1 MNEQLARTL
10 LEYFVL
16 IPAAILCYLPM
27 RKQIRYLLCRLLIMA
42 VLAFLILSVLGSFA
56 EIYFPSDANVI
67 LLPVLIG
74 CFTFYVHSIKAP
86 ISKAAAIFVNV
97 MAVMSIL
104 ANFAACFDAAKHPS
118 LGINSAS
125 MDYTLFLLAA
135 STILAIPV
143 GFFFGKYGSKL
154 VERLH
159 IANVYLMTLPFSGAI
174 LMINLFMRPL
184 KYETFYVNRVGTAV
198 RIILSI
204 VFFIWMVMNV
214 VFYFIVSILLDAAK
228 SEQERKILK
237 IQEKQYDT
245 QMKYISDSARARHD
259 FRQILITLKNMA
271 ELGNTDAVNAYLADY
286 MRELPTNETLIYT
299 KNNAVNA
306 VLNFYAAQAKNE
318 GIDVSFSID
327 IDKWQILSDVELC
340 TMIGNLLEN
349 AIDAAKNAD
358 DKERFIELTMT
369 THGGCWLYIVETN
382 GFDGNIKRKS
392 GEYYS
397 TKRNGRGLG
406 IASIKSTV
414 EKYNG
419 QVEFSHDEQEFYV
432 NIAIPLNED

>member
-1 MNEQLARTL
+1 MNKQLASTL

-16 IPAAILCYLPM
+16 IPSAILCYLPM
-27 RKQIRYLLCRLLIMA
+27 RNQIRYPLRQLLIIA
-42 VLAFLILSVLGSFA
+42 VPAFLVLSTIGSLT
-56 EIYFPSDANVI
+56 EIYFPFDANII
-67 LLPVLIG
+67 LFPVLIG
-74 CFTFYVHSIKAP
+74 CFTFYAHSIKAP
-86 ISKAAAIFVNV
+86 ISEAVAIFMDV

-104 ANFAACFDAAKHPS
+104 ANFAACFDAARHPS
-118 LGINSAS
+118 LGINSS
-125 MDYTLFLLAA
+125 SLDYTLFLLAA
-135 STILAIPV
+135 SMILAIPI

-159 IANVYLMTLPFSGAI
+159 IAKVYLMTLPFSGSI

-184 KYETFYVNRVGTAV
+184 KYETFYVNRVGTV
-198 RIILSI
+198 VLIILLI
-204 VFFIWMVMNV
+204 VFFIWTIMNV

-237 IQEKQYDT
+237 MQEKQYDT
-245 QMKYISDSARARHD
+245 QMKYINDSARARHD

-271 ELGNTDAVNAYLADY
+271 ESGNADAVNAYLADY
-286 MRELPTNETLIYT
+286 MRELPTKETLIYT
-299 KNNAVNA
+299 KNDALNAI
-306 VLNFYAAQAKNE
+306 LNFYAAQAKNE
-318 GIDVSFSID
+318 SIDVSFSID
-327 IDKWQILSDVELC
+327 IEKQQILSDVELC

-358 DKERFIELTMT
+358 GKDRFIELTMT

-382 GFDGNIKRKS
+382 SFDGNIKRKS

-414 EKYNG
+414 EKYG
-419 QVEFSHDEQEFYV
+419 GKTEFSHDEQEFYV

>member
-1 MNEQLARTL
+1 MNEQLARNL

-27 RKQIRYLLCRLLIMA
+27 RKQIRYPLRRLLIMA
-42 VLAFLILSVLGSFA
+42 VPAFLILSVLGSFT

-67 LLPVLIG
+67 LFPVLIG
-74 CFTFYVHSIKAP
+74 CFTFYVHSIRAS

-104 ANFAACFDAAKHPS
+104 ANFAACFDAAKHPN

-125 MDYTLFLLAA
+125 MDYTFFLLAA

-159 IANVYLMTLPFSGAI
+159 IARVYLMTLPFSGSI

-184 KYETFYVNRVGTAV
+184 KYETFYVNRVGTVV

-204 VFFIWMVMNV
+204 VFFIRMVMNV

-245 QMKYISDSARARHD
+245 QMKYIHDSARARHD

-271 ELGNTDAVNAYLADY
+271 ELGNTD
-286 MRELPTNETLIYT
+286 
-299 KNNAVNA
+299 AVNA

>member
-1 MNEQLARTL
+1 MNKQLASTL

-16 IPAAILCYLPM
+16 IPSAILCYLPM
-27 RKQIRYLLCRLLIMA
+27 RNQIRYPLRQLLIIA
-42 VLAFLILSVLGSFA
+42 VPAFLVLSTIGSLT
-56 EIYFPSDANVI
+56 EIYFPFDANII
-67 LLPVLIG
+67 LFPVLIG
-74 CFTFYVHSIKAP
+74 CFTFYAHSIKAP
-86 ISKAAAIFVNV
+86 ISEAVAIFVDV

-104 ANFAACFDAAKHPS
+104 ANFAACFDAARHPS
-118 LGINSAS
+118 LGINSS
-125 MDYTLFLLAA
+125 SLDYTLFLLAA
-135 STILAIPV
+135 SMILAIPI

-159 IANVYLMTLPFSGAI
+159 IAKVYLMTLPFSGSI

-184 KYETFYVNRVGTAV
+184 KYETFYVNRVGTV
-198 RIILSI
+198 VLIILLI
-204 VFFIWMVMNV
+204 VFFIWTIMNV

-237 IQEKQYDT
+237 MQEKQYDT
-245 QMKYISDSARARHD
+245 QMKYINDSARARHD

-271 ELGNTDAVNAYLADY
+271 ESGNADAVNAYLADY
-286 MRELPTNETLIYT
+286 MRELPTKETLIYT
-299 KNNAVNA
+299 KNDALNAI
-306 VLNFYAAQAKNE
+306 LNFYAAQAKNE
-318 GIDVSFSID
+318 SIDVSFSID
-327 IDKWQILSDVELC
+327 IEKQQILSDVELC

-358 DKERFIELTMT
+358 GKDRFIELTMT

-382 GFDGNIKRKS
+382 SFDGNIKRKS

-414 EKYNG
+414 EKYG
-419 QVEFSHDEQEFYV
+419 GKTEFSHDEQEFYV

>member
-1 MNEQLARTL
+1 MNKQLASTL

-27 RKQIRYLLCRLLIMA
+27 RNQIRYPLRRLLIMA
-42 VLAFLILSVLGSFA
+42 VPAFLVLSTIGSLT
-56 EIYFPSDANVI
+56 EIYFPFDANII
-67 LLPVLIG
+67 LFPVLIG
-74 CFTFYVHSIKAP
+74 CFTFYAHSIKAP
-86 ISKAAAIFVNV
+86 ISEAVAIFVDV

-104 ANFAACFDAAKHPS
+104 ANFAACFDAARHPS
-118 LGINSAS
+118 LGINSS
-125 MDYTLFLLAA
+125 SLDYTLFLLAA
-135 STILAIPV
+135 SMILAIPI
-143 GFFFGKYGSKL
+143 GFFFGKYGNKL

-159 IANVYLMTLPFSGAI
+159 IAKVYLMTLPFSGSI

-184 KYETFYVNRVGTAV
+184 KYETFYVNRVGTV
-198 RIILSI
+198 VLIILLI
-204 VFFIWMVMNV
+204 VFFIWTIMNV

-237 IQEKQYDT
+237 MQEKQYDT
-245 QMKYISDSARARHD
+245 QMKYINDSARARHD

-271 ELGNTDAVNAYLADY
+271 ESGNADAVNAYLADY
-286 MRELPTNETLIYT
+286 MRELPTKETLIYT
-299 KNNAVNA
+299 KNDALNAI
-306 VLNFYAAQAKNE
+306 LNFYAAQAKNE
-318 GIDVSFSID
+318 SIDVSFSID
-327 IDKWQILSDVELC
+327 IEKQQILSDVELC

-358 DKERFIELTMT
+358 GKDRFIELTMT

-382 GFDGNIKRKS
+382 SFDGNIKRKS

-414 EKYNG
+414 EKYG
-419 QVEFSHDEQEFYV
+419 GKTEFSHDEQEFYV

>member
-1 MNEQLARTL
+1 MSKQLL
-10 LEYFVL
+10 FNMLEYLVL
-16 IPAAILCYLPM
+16 IPSAILCYLPM
-27 RKQIRYLLCRLLIMA
+27 RRLLRYPLRLILIRA
-42 VLAFLILSVLGSFA
+42 VPAFLLLSVLA
-56 EIYFPSDANVI
+56 ALTEIYFPFDANII
-67 LLPVLIG
+67 LFPVLIG
-74 CFTFYVHSIKAP
+74 CFAFYAHSIKTV
-86 ISKAAAIFVNV
+86 ISKAVAIFVNV
-97 MAVMSIL
+97 MALISIS
-104 ANFAACFDAAKHPS
+104 ANFAACFDAARHPS

-125 MDYTLFLLAA
+125 LDYTFFLLAL
-135 STILAIPV
+135 SSILSIPI
-143 GFFFGKYGSKL
+143 GFFFGKYGSIL

-159 IANVYLMTLPFSGAI
+159 IAKVWLMTLPFSSSI

-184 KYETFYVNRVGTAV
+184 KYETFYVNRVGTVV

-245 QMKYISDSARARHD
+245 QMKYIHDSARARHD

-271 ELGNTDAVNAYLADY
+271 ESGNTDAVNAYLADY

-358 DKERFIELTMT
+358 GKERFIELTIT

-382 GFDGNIKRKS
+382 SFDGNIKRKS

>member
-1 MNEQLARTL
+1 M
-10 LEYFVL
+10 
-16 IPAAILCYLPM
+16 
-27 RKQIRYLLCRLLIMA
+27 
-42 VLAFLILSVLGSFA
+42 
-56 EIYFPSDANVI
+56 
-67 LLPVLIG
+67 
-74 CFTFYVHSIKAP
+74 
-86 ISKAAAIFVNV
+86 
-97 MAVMSIL
+97 
-104 ANFAACFDAAKHPS
+104 
-118 LGINSAS
+118 
-125 MDYTLFLLAA
+125 
-135 STILAIPV
+135 
-143 GFFFGKYGSKL
+143 
-154 VERLH
+154 ERLH

-184 KYETFYVNRVGTAV
+184 KYETFYVNRVGTVV

-204 VFFIWMVMNV
+204 VFFIWMVMNI

-245 QMKYISDSARARHD
+245 QMKYIHDSARARHD

>member
-1 MNEQLARTL
+1 MNEQLARNL

-27 RKQIRYLLCRLLIMA
+27 RKQIRYPLRRLLIMA
-42 VLAFLILSVLGSFA
+42 VPAFLILSVLGSFT

-67 LLPVLIG
+67 LFPVLIG
-74 CFTFYVHSIKAP
+74 CFTFYVHSIRAS

-104 ANFAACFDAAKHPS
+104 ANFAACFDAAKHPN

-125 MDYTLFLLAA
+125 MDYTLFLLAT

-143 GFFFGKYGSKL
+143 GFFFGKYGNKL

-204 VFFIWMVMNV
+204 VLFIWVVMNV
-214 VFYFIVSILLDAAK
+214 MFYFIVSILLDAAK
-228 SEQERKILK
+228 SEQEKKILK
-237 IQEKQYDT
+237 IQEKQYDI
-245 QMKYISDSARARHD
+245 QMKYINDSARARHD

-271 ELGNTDAVNAYLADY
+271 EVGNTDAVNACLADY
-286 MRELPTNETLIYT
+286 MRELPTNETLVYT
-299 KNNAVNA
+299 KNDALNAI
-306 VLNFYAAQAKNE
+306 LNFYAAQAKNE
-318 GIDVSFSID
+318 GIEVSFSIN
-327 IDKWQILSDVELC
+327 IDKQQILSDVELC

-358 DKERFIELTMT
+358 GKERFIELTMT

-382 GFDGNIKRKS
+382 SFYGNIKEKN

-397 TKRNGRGLG
+397 TKGSGRGLG
-406 IASIKSTV
+406 IASIRTTV
-414 EKYNG
+414 ERYKG
-419 QVEFSHDEQEFYV
+419 KAEFSHYEQEFYV

>member
-1 MNEQLARTL
+1 MNEQLARNL

-27 RKQIRYLLCRLLIMA
+27 RKQIRYPLRRLLIMA
-42 VLAFLILSVLGSFA
+42 VPAFLILSVLGSFT

-67 LLPVLIG
+67 LFPVLIG
-74 CFTFYVHSIKAP
+74 CFTFYVHSIRAS

-104 ANFAACFDAAKHPS
+104 ANFAACFDAARHPS

-125 MDYTLFLLAA
+125 LDYTFFLLAL
-135 STILAIPV
+135 SSILSIPI
-143 GFFFGKYGSKL
+143 GFFFGKYGSIL

-159 IANVYLMTLPFSGAI
+159 IAKVWLMTLPFSSSI

-184 KYETFYVNRVGTAV
+184 KYETLYVNRVGTV
-198 RIILSI
+198 VLIILSI
-204 VFFIWMVMNV
+204 VFLIWVAMNV
-214 VFYFIVSILLDAAK
+214 VFYFTVSILLDAAK
-228 SEQERKILK
+228 TEQERKILK
-237 IQEKQYDT
+237 IQEKQYYT
-245 QMKYISDSARARHD
+245 QMKYISDSAKARHD
-259 FRQILITLKNMA
+259 FRQIIRTLKNMA
-271 ELGNTDAVNAYLADY
+271 EAGNTDAVNTYLADY
-286 MRELPTNETLIYT
+286 IRELPANETLMYT
-299 KNNAVNA
+299 KHDALNAI
-306 VLNFYAAQAKNE
+306 LNFYAAQAKNE
-318 GIDVSFSID
+318 NIDVSFSID
-327 IDKWQILSDVELC
+327 INKQQILSDVELC

-349 AIDAAKNAD
+349 AVDAAKNAD
-358 DKERFIELTMT
+358 GKERFIELTIT

-382 GFDGNIKRKS
+382 SFDGNIKRKS
-392 GEYYS
+392 GEYHS
-397 TKRNGRGLG
+397 TKGSGRGLG
-406 IASIKSTV
+406 ITSVKSTV

>member
-1 MNEQLARTL
+1 MSKQLASTL

-16 IPAAILCYLPM
+16 IPSAILCYLPM
-27 RKQIRYLLCRLLIMA
+27 RNQIRYPLRRLLIMA
-42 VLAFLILSVLGSFA
+42 VPAFLILSVLGSFT

-67 LLPVLIG
+67 LFPVLIG
-74 CFTFYVHSIKAP
+74 CFTFYVHSIRAS

-97 MAVMSIL
+97 MAVISIL
-104 ANFAACFDAAKHPS
+104 ANFAACFDAAKHPN

-125 MDYTLFLLAA
+125 MDYTLFLLAT

-143 GFFFGKYGSKL
+143 GFFFGKYGNKL

-184 KYETFYVNRVGTAV
+184 KYETFYVNRVGTVV

-245 QMKYISDSARARHD
+245 QMKYIHDSARARHD